1 MGSLASMGEHLA
13 SISILPASVAVFLV
27 VIIADMSLTVAHTYQ
42 EVSARMW
49 RYFGAIAGMRCP
61 DALGIFIFAGF
72 IGGLFWG
79 SAFAGIAGAV
89 PFIGPVSIEVSVG
102 AIGVTIASRLSDA
115 WYSHMELDKRGY
127 RPNPGLPTAKLYLLE
142 GILLPIVF
150 FPGLR
155 AHPVPALVGIAIG
168 WVTFVTV
175 PFNFKAV
182 RALLPKTHAPVWRPG
197 EPLPEWGK

>member
-1 MGSLASMGEHLA
+1 MLQAMAEHLG
-13 SISILPASVAVFLV
+13 SISILPVSVAVFLV
-27 VIIADMSLTVAHTYQ
+27 VMAADMSLTVAHTYQ
-42 EVSARMW
+42 EVSVRMW
-49 RYFGAIAGMRCP
+49 RYFGAIAGMRFP
-61 DALGIFIFAGF
+61 DGLGIFIFAGF

-79 SAFAGIAGAV
+79 SAFAGIAGWV
-89 PFIGPVSIEVSVG
+89 PFIGTVSTELSIG

-115 WYSHMELDKRGY
+115 WYSHMELDRRGY

-142 GILLPIVF
+142 GVLLPITF
-150 FPGLR
+150 WPGLS
-155 AHPVPALVGIAIG
+155 AHPTPALVGIAIG

-182 RALLPKTHAPVWRPG
+182 RFLLPKSHAPVWRPG